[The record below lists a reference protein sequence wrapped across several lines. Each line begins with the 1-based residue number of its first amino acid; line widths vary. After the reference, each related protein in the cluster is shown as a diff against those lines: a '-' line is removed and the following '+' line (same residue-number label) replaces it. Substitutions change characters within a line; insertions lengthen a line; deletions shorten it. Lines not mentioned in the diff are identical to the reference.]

1 MSNALW
7 LTFRAPDQQAHAGIN
22 LAQVMS
28 WSTGLTESGEPCVT
42 LCFAVMA
49 QDFAKGPAM
58 QPWAMR
64 LTGEERRQFLAAVME
79 TSPD

>member
-1 MSNALW
+1 MTPENHPS
-7 LTFRAPDQQAHAGIN
+7 AGIN

-28 WSTGLTESGEPCVT
+28 WATGLTEKGEPCVT

-64 LTGEERRQFLAAVME
+64 LTGEERQQFLAAVTGITE
-79 TSPD
+79 